1 MEMNTTKMKGL
12 NKQLMRLV
20 ALVLMCVIGTS
31 SIVTVAA
38 LTKDITIVDGENRY
52 VVSTMQAETDKILE
66 MAGIVV
72 GENDKVVRDDTTNTI
87 TVKRAFE
94 VSVAADGKKESLI
107 FTEGTVADA
116 LKEAGVTLNENDTV
130 SPEPTA
136 TLTPG
141 MQVKVTRWHTLTL
154 TVGGKTQT
162 AVVPEG
168 SLQNAL
174 FLLNIG
180 VDENDVISMDI
191 DSDITEDGEV
201 TIDRVTYREV
211 TSTEPVEFEV
221 ESIETDELYEGESKV
236 VREGTNGERTVVTS
250 QRLVNGEVAE
260 ETVVSNEV
268 TTQPVSKQVLV
279 GTKTKPAAAA
289 TVASDGTLLDS
300 NGNEISYSKVFTGNC
315 TAYSAE
321 EGSRTASGLLVSY
334 GRVAVNPN
342 VIPYGTRLY
351 ICSPDGSYVYGYAI
365 AADTG
370 GAMMSGQ
377 ALADL
382 FFNTDDECRS
392 FGRRKMS
399 IYVLA

>member
-12 NKQLMRLV
+12 NKQFMRLV
-20 ALVLMCVIGTS
+20 ALLLMCVIATS

-52 VVSTMQAETDKILE
+52 VVSTMQTETEKVLE
-66 MAGIVV
+66 MAGIAL
-72 GENDKVVRDDTTNTI
+72 GANDKVVRDEVENTI
-87 TVKRAFE
+87 IVKRAFE
-94 VSVAADGKKESLI
+94 VTVAADGKKESLI

-116 LKEAGVTLNENDTV
+116 LKEAGVALDENDTV

-141 MQVKVTRWHTLTL
+141 MQVNVIRWHTLTL
-154 TVGGKTQT
+154 TVGGETQT

-168 SLQNAL
+168 SLRNAL

-180 VDENDVISMDI
+180 VDENDVVSMDM
-191 DSDITEDGEV
+191 DSDVTENGEV

-211 TSTEPVEFEV
+211 TSTEPVEYGV
-221 ESIETDELYEGESKV
+221 ESIETNDLYKGERKV

-250 QRLVNGEVAE
+250 QKLVNGEVAE
-260 ETVVSNEV
+260 ETVISNEV
-268 TTQPVSKQVLV
+268 TKEPVSKQVLV
-279 GTKTKPAAAA
+279 GTKAKPAAAA
-289 TVASDGTLLDS
+289 TVGADGTLTDS
-300 NGNEISYSKVFTGNC
+300 NGNVISYSKVFTGNC
-315 TAYSAE
+315 TAYSAA
-321 EGSRTASGLLVSY
+321 EGSRTASGLPVAY

-370 GAMMSGQ
+370 GAMMSGH

-382 FFNTDDECRS
+382 FFDTEGECLS